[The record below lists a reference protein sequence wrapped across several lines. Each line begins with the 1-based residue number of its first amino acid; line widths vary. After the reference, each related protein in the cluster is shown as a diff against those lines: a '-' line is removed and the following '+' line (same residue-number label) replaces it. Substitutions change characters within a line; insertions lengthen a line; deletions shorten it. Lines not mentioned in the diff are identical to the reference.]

1 MLTTEGAADGATGA
15 VPACEGVGVSVFA
28 AVGVVVETGRGEELM
43 MTDVGDTELTGDGD
57 RAHAADGAREGTA
70 VVG

>member
-15 VPACEGVGVSVFA
+15 VPVCEGVGVSVFA
-28 AVGVVVETGRGEELM
+28 AVGLVVETGRGEELM
-43 MTDVGDTELTGDGD
+43 LTDVGDTELTGADDGA
-57 RAHAADGAREGTA
+57 RAADGTREGTA